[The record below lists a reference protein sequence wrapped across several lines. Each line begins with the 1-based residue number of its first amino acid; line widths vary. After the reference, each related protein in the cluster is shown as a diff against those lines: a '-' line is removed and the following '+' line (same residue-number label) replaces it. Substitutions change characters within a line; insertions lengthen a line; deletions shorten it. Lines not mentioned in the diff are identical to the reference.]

1 MPADPAPNAFYAQS
15 GGVTAVIN
23 ASAAGVINTAA
34 LFPEKIGQVY
44 AGQNGILGAL
54 REELIDISRESEASI
69 QGLMTTP
76 SGAFGSCRYKLKGI
90 DENRAEYERLIEV
103 FKAHNIRYFFY
114 NGGGD
119 SADTCQKV
127 SEIGERLGFP
137 LQAIHVPKTIDNDLP
152 FTDNCPGFGSVAK
165 YVALS
170 TREAAFDIASMCATS
185 TKVFIL
191 EVMGRHAGW
200 IAGAAGL
207 ASRSEAEAP
216 HIILFPEI
224 AFEEERFLAK
234 VKETVEKFGFCVIV
248 ASEGTQTADG
258 QLLSGS
264 TSRDAFGHVQL
275 GGLAP
280 KLANIIKQAH
290 GYKYHWAVADYLQR
304 AARHIA
310 SQTDLEQAYSLGE
323 AAVNLAMAGKNAL
336 MPTIVRV
343 SDEPYEWKVGTA
355 PLDEVANQE
364 KMMPRSFFSDDGYG
378 ITEEARR
385 YFQPLIMGEA
395 YPNYQDGLP
404 HYVTLDRHLAP
415 KKLPPDNRW

>member
-1 MPADPAPNAFYAQS
+1 M
-15 GGVTAVIN
+15 TAVIN

-34 LFPEKIGQVY
+34 LFPEKIDKVY

-54 REELIDISRESEASI
+54 REELIDISLEPKASI
-69 QGLMTTP
+69 EGLITTP

-127 SEIGERLGFP
+127 SEIGAKMGFP

-207 ASRSEAEAP
+207 ASRSDAEAP

-224 AFEEERFLAK
+224 AFDEARFLAK

-258 QLLSGS
+258 KLLSGS

-304 AARHIA
+304 SARHIA
-310 SQTDLEQAYSLGE
+310 SQTDLEQAYALGE
-323 AAVNLAMAGKNAL
+323 SAVNLAMEGKNAL

-343 SDEPYEWKVGTA
+343 SDAPYEWKIGTA

-364 KMMPRSFFSDDGYG
+364 KMMPESFFSEDGYG

-395 YPNYQDGLP
+395 YPNYRDGLP
-404 HYVTLDRHLAP
+404 DYVTLEKHLAE